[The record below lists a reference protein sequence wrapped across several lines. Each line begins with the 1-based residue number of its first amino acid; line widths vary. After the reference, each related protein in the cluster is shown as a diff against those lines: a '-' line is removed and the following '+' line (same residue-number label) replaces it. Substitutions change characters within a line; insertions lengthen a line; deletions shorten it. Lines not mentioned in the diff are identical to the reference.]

1 MREREWSEI
10 GEYYDGNMIS
20 NIYIYIFLFCYRREN
35 FVVLEQPLSK

>member
-20 NIYIYIFLFCYRREN
+20 NIYIYISFLLQTGKFRCIGAA
-35 FVVLEQPLSK
+35 FK